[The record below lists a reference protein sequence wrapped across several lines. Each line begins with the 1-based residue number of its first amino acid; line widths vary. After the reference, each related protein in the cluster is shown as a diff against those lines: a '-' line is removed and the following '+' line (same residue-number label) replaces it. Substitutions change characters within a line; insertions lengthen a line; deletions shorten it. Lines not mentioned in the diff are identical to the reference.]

1 MELINKILEYSEAQD
16 LYPDIKIVDDVPYP
30 SLIIE
35 GKEYLC
41 FCSNNYLGLSIH
53 PKVKEAAIEGIRKWG
68 IGTCESRLVAG
79 NLRVLE
85 EMEQELA
92 KLKSLPAAV
101 TFITGFMTNLGVIPA
116 IMDNPDP
123 YGIYNLPIP
132 VKDEDNLIISDFLN
146 HQSIREGC
154 MISRAM
160 VKSYIHKDMDHLEKI
175 LKRYKDKRKLIIT
188 DGVFSMDGDI
198 APLPEI
204 LRLANAYGAM
214 VMVDDAHGTGVL
226 GPTGKGTSEY
236 FGLQGQVD
244 IEMGTLS
251 KAVGAIGGFV
261 AGSDNLIKYIKARA
275 SSFIYTSSIPPE
287 QACGILAALKIMQE
301 NAFLREALWKNV
313 HRLKEG
319 LRNMGFNLINSE
331 TQIIPI
337 LIGSEQKCVEAS
349 RYLFEKGILA
359 PAIKYPVV
367 KKNESR
373 IRLTTIATHTDAH
386 IDQALEVFYAMG
398 KNFAII

>member
-1 MELINKILEYSEAQD
+1 MEFIRNVLNYVEAND
-16 LYPDIKIVDDVPYP
+16 LYPDIRTVEDVPYP
-30 SLIIE
+30 SLIIG

-53 PKVKEAAIEGIRKWG
+53 PQVKEAAIAAIKRYG

-79 NLRVLE
+79 NLSVLE
-85 EMEQELA
+85 ELERELA
-92 KLKSLPAAV
+92 KFKNQPSAV

-116 IMDNPDP
+116 IMDSPDP
-123 YGIYNLPIP
+123 YGIYNLPVSI
-132 VKDEDNLIISDFLN
+132 KDEDNLIINDFLN
-146 HQSIREGC
+146 HQSIREGS
-154 MISRAM
+154 MVSRSNI
-160 VKSYIHKDMDHLEKI
+160 KSYIHKDMNHLEKI

-198 APLPEI
+198 APLPDI
-204 LRLANAYGAM
+204 VKLARTYNAM

-226 GPTGKGTSEY
+226 GKNGKGTAEY
-236 FGLQGQVD
+236 FGLEGQID

-261 AGSDNLIKYIKARA
+261 AGSESLIKYLKLRA
-275 SSFIYTSSIPPE
+275 SSYIYTSAIPPE
-287 QACGILAALKIMQE
+287 QACGIIAALKIMQE
-301 NAFLREALWKNV
+301 SSALREALWKNV
-313 HRLKEG
+313 RRLKEG
-319 LRNMGFNLINSE
+319 LSSMGFNIIHSE

-337 LIGSEQKCVEAS
+337 IIGSEQKCVDAS
-349 RYLFEKGILA
+349 RYLFENGILT

-373 IRLTTIATHTDAH
+373 IRLTAIATHTDAQ
-386 IDQALEVFYAMG
+386 IDRALEVFFQMG
-398 KNFAII
+398 KKFGII